1 MARAIAN
8 CKCKVCGAEFQKIKY
23 NCWNRTDANNWV
35 DYAEGH
41 YETCDEC
48 KRKERQEEAK
58 KSAEELTER
67 LQLPELSGTEKQ
79 VEWAKSIRAKMI
91 QRCENYINH
100 EENNHDRHI
109 DILSPEAI
117 KELRQ
122 KLNTLASSHKEAR
135 FWIDERDTYP
145 IDLMMKCSPTEPK
158 QAEQKQAE
166 DEKPAEEITYEEVVV
181 PYAVYK
187 NNCSNIKKKANSY
200 DAENKTI
207 VLLVRSGRQDIID
220 KIHSLIDAKDKE
232 AEDDVRRT
240 VTLPYNDVK
249 TDKFKDRIKYKVFNS
264 YDYRTHTSKVVL
276 KTDEDVQFIND
287 YYDKNK
293 KKYERASK
301 KRDFK
306 DGVIDEYKIV
316 PDVIDATKMDV
327 TVPEELKNES
337 A

>member
-79 VEWAKSIRAKMI
+79 VEWAKSIRVGFFRACEDYIKLQEQTSKKYRDCEALEMVREKM
-91 QRCENYINH
+91 
-100 EENNHDRHI
+100 
-109 DILSPEAI
+109 PV
-117 KELRQ
+117 
-122 KLNTLASSHKEAR
+122 LASHSEAR
-135 FWIDERDTYP
+135 FWIDERNT
-145 IDLMMKCSPTEPK
+145 DLFELLSRVKPEEPK
-158 QAEQKQAE
+158 KAEE
-166 DEKPAEEITYEEVVV
+166 DEKQAEEITYEEVVV

-187 NNCSNIKKKANSY
+187 KHCTKIKKKADSY

-207 VLLVRSGRQDIID
+207 VLLVRSDRQDIID
-220 KIHSLIDAKDKE
+220 KIHSLIEAKDKE

-240 VTLPYNDVK
+240 VTIPYADVRND
-249 TDKFKDRIKYKVFNS
+249 TFKDRIKYKVFNS

-301 KRDFK
+301 KQQ
-306 DGVIDEYKIV
+306 VIS
-316 PDVIDATKMDV
+316 T
-327 TVPEELKNES
+327 
-337 A
+337 